1 LDERASDIHMEPST
15 DGLTVRFRVDG
26 RLRAREAPPSTLRD
40 AVISRIK
47 LMAALDIAE
56 RRLPQDGRISH
67 AVRGG
72 TPAERLFSRS
82 AGSDWRLK
90 VPFQLSPITK
100 FQCLLSAFLF
110 PDRIPYFV
118 DEENLLA

>member
-1 LDERASDIHMEPST
+1 MRRVAPKAFGAGARSGGKPRTVGLPKGIHLSRRRRRATCSGQNGT
-15 DGLTVRFRVDG
+15 F
-26 RLRAREAPPSTLRD
+26 
-40 AVISRIK
+40 
-47 LMAALDIAE
+47 
-56 RRLPQDGRISH
+56 
-67 AVRGG
+67 G

-118 DEENLLA
+118 DEESLLA